1 MRERS
6 EDEIRFKAIRIYEE
20 TGRFGYAVHEA
31 DVRGGKAPASRTQ
44 AGPGQA
50 KTQTPEVLSA
60 PGSSL
65 AAYVLRERSLMREP
79 DTFILLRTE
88 HFHFALTHFSLSL
101 TSPSG
106 RKYIAHVVRLGDS
119 SVGAGIRRVTE
130 KGNLSFILILRRT
143 GKTRGMAPRGQGIDS
158 SLQKVRKGRTRT
170 PAFS

>member
-60 PGSSL
+60 PSSSL

-79 DTFILLRTE
+79 DTFILLRTG
-88 HFHFALTHFSLSL
+88 HFHFALTHFSMSL

-106 RKYIAHVVRLGDS
+106 RKYITHVVKLGDS
-119 SVGAGIRRVTE
+119 SVGAGIRRIAE
-130 KGNLSFILILRRT
+130 KGNTFYDDVTQAVFSFFFSFLFL
-143 GKTRGMAPRGQGIDS
+143 S
-158 SLQKVRKGRTRT
+158 SL
-170 PAFS
+170 